1 MEGVIATSGG
11 GTNSRVW
18 MQIRCDVLGRPLRKP
33 ALPEAAAGAAI
44 IAAAAATNE
53 AISVRANAMVRMT
66 AQVVPQE
73 NTFERH
79 LAAYQRFVGTLKS
92 RGYLAG

>member
-1 MEGVIATSGG
+1 VEGVIATSGG
-11 GTNSRVW
+11 GANSRVW

-53 AISVRANAMVRMT
+53 PISARANAMVRMM
-66 AQVVPQE
+66 AQVVPRE
-73 NTFERH
+73 DTAERY
-79 LAAYQRFVGTLKS
+79 LAGYRRFVGALKS
-92 RGYLAG
+92 RGYLSE